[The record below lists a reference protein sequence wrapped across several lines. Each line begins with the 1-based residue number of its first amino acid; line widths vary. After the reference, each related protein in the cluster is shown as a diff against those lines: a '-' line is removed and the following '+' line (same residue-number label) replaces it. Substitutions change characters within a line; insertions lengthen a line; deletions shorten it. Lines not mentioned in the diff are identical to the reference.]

1 MNKSLPVSIRL
12 EPEVNEQVTSLASIL
27 DRPKSWVIEQA
38 VKDYVAVQQWQ
49 LAAIDEGIQVAD
61 AGRLVSHDDVSAW
74 VESWGKTGELPQPE

>member
-38 VKDYVAVQQWQ
+38 VKDYIVVQQWQ
-49 LAAIDEGIQVAD
+49 LSAIDEGIQAAD

-74 VESWGKTGELPQPE
+74 VQSWGKTDELPQPE